1 MKVSRFINGWTL
13 MALLLIAI
21 IITGCAFIWSKSSRS
36 QAIEIS
42 LAPGQEL
49 LGRIY
54 VDGAINNPG
63 FYPLYSGDSIEEVIR
78 AAGGFTDG
86 ADLTGVKLNISGA
99 DEEKTP
105 QKVNINRAEAWLLE
119 ALPGIGGVRA
129 EAIIEYRRQNGPFRD
144 INELMKVPGI
154 GSDTFE
160 LVKSLVTV
168 SD

>member
-1 MKVSRFINGWTL
+1 MT
-13 MALLLIAI
+13 LLLIAI
-21 IITGCAFIWSKSSRS
+21 IVASGMVIWSKSTRS

-42 LAPGQEL
+42 LTPAQEP

-54 VDGAINNPG
+54 VGGAVNNPG
-63 FYPLYSGDSIEEVIR
+63 FYPLYSDDSIEDVIQ

-86 ADLTGVKLNISGA
+86 ADLTRVKLSVSIEDN
-99 DEEKTP
+99 EKTT
-105 QKVNINRAEAWLLE
+105 QKVNINRAETWLLE

-129 EAIIEYRRQNGPFRD
+129 VAIIEYRRQHGLFRD

-160 LVKSLVTV
+160 LIKNLVTI